1 MFLLPYL
8 QVMDSYIT
16 LLTIAE
22 NDLGRKVLHYVQ
34 TKMTSIIE
42 GNYTFKNQA
51 ASQRNQK
58 NVNSLIDEIYWR
70 I

>member
-22 NDLGRKVLHYVQ
+22 NDLGRKVLHYMQ